1 MSVHLAQW
9 KTRLVGCSGSLL
21 TWKDCSERL
30 RTPTSISSSL
40 TTAALI
46 WMWWRLYRNPQYPS
60 MCLFFSCCRSLH
72 SICIS
77 CNYACGM
84 IRYQYV
90 KLSGN
95 FERSAGLQAGIDLI
109 KVSVTMSL
117 SNKTIDK
124 CGWMRKSF
132 MSFPLDSP
140 SGSSQHCVSV
150 WPPHP
155 LPFLHHWLHQEA
167 LCGGIHG
174 LYSNSHETEMW
185 EYAIRGRR

>member
-1 MSVHLAQW
+1 MNYLNDRSFVCTSQW

-95 FERSAGLQAGIDLI
+95 FERSAGLQAGIDLVE
-109 KVSVTMSL
+109 VSTAFVHMLHYNQHKMKYPQMGFKYSL
-117 SNKTIDK
+117 LCSNYN
-124 CGWMRKSF
+124 F
-132 MSFPLDSP
+132 N
-140 SGSSQHCVSV
+140 
-150 WPPHP
+150 
-155 LPFLHHWLHQEA
+155 LHL
-167 LCGGIHG
+167 L
-174 LYSNSHETEMW
+174 
-185 EYAIRGRR
+185 